1 MALVMV
7 KFGLVSQYPIVNFI
21 TIRGDDRILLFETSG
36 FILSQAEDDVK
47 C

>member
-47 C
+47 